1 MAISIESINE
11 QFITQGSTYD
21 LVVDITGDPDTVK
34 VFGAVEG
41 FYQDWDAANDQL
53 HIKSSDASRLINGQE
68 WRIEA
73 VKSSETVTAKIVWNV
88 IKAAAIIQTLP
99 TLHLYKGVP
108 LNFDIIIYNIPP
120 IVLSESLLVGVKS
133 DLLEYGLNFKGTL
146 PADADLTVTTENI
159 KLVLPATPG
168 HAETTKKY
176 PFRIEDGSPGQIAS
190 PQFTPNGR
198 YGELEFTDVTH
209 ALSYDWRLGDADW
222 NTFDSTRQIINPGEV
237 EITPGNLNVTVK
249 FPNISGASSY
259 EYRLDTENSEGSWVR
274 FTGTLANGFITTII
288 SNLEEGVAYIL
299 WLRVGSPWVGTPISI
314 TIIGGRLCYT
324 LEVNAS
330 DRDNQWLYIFS
341 TGFAD
346 GATITRTKRFL
357 LPTSLADPEE
367 GGLAVNGDGDVF
379 ILNLD
384 QGVGTEK
391 ALYVFEA
398 STINS
403 AADGSRLTQDRKHPL
418 PAAAPDSSGR
428 LLGRFLAEYN
438 NELYM
443 YFGTSLGATGWATRL
458 HAFAIPQTD
467 GVVLSSSRSSQVSLS
482 VNQYGF
488 SVDKDHIWYK
498 NSSTTLARSDR
509 QLAFTQNPMIATLLR
524 LYSRDGVTSQSIR
537 NGLKVIGEDF
547 YMIDDVGDDFYIY
560 KQDPEVHATRHVLKR
575 MLSLPSGLTRPRYLD
590 IPT

>member
-1 MAISIESINE
+1 M
-11 QFITQGSTYD
+11 
-21 LVVDITGDPDTVK
+21 
-34 VFGAVEG
+34 
-41 FYQDWDAANDQL
+41 
-53 HIKSSDASRLINGQE
+53 INGQE

-88 IKAAAIIQTLP
+88 VTAAAILQTLP

-108 LNFDIIIYNIPP
+108 LNFDIFIYNIPP
-120 IVLSESLLVGVKS
+120 IVQAESLLVGVKS
-133 DLLEYGLNFKGTL
+133 ELLEYGLNFKGTL
-146 PADADLTVTTENI
+146 PADADLTVTTENF
-159 KLVLPATPG
+159 KLTLPATPG

-176 PFRIEDGSPGQIAS
+176 PFRIETGTPPQIAS
-190 PQFTPNGR
+190 PQLRPKGR
-198 YGELEFTDVTH
+198 YVELEFTDVTH

-237 EITPGNLNVTVK
+237 EMTPGNLNVTVK
-249 FPNISGASSY
+249 FPNIAGASSY
-259 EYRLDTENSEGSWVR
+259 EYRLDTEDSEGSWVR

-299 WLRVGSPWVGTPISI
+299 WLRVGAPWVGTPISI

-346 GATITRTKRFL
+346 GATVTRTKRFL
-357 LPTSLADPEE
+357 LPTSLADPGEA
-367 GGLAVNGDGDVF
+367 GLAVNADGDVF

-418 PAAAPDSSGR
+418 PAAASDTSGR
-428 LLGRFLAEYN
+428 LFCRYLAEYN

-467 GVVLSSSRSSQVSLS
+467 GVVLASSRNSLASLS
-482 VNQYGF
+482 VATYGF
-488 SVDKDHIWYK
+488 SVDRERIWYE
-498 NSSTTLARSDR
+498 NSSTTLGWADR
-509 QLAFTQNPMIATLLR
+509 QLAFTQNPITQKILR
-524 LYSRDGVTSQSIR
+524 LYDRTGANSQTIYD
-537 NGLKVIGEDF
+537 GLKVIGEVF
-547 YMIDDVGDDFYIY
+547 YNIDNQSDILRIY
-560 KQDPEVHATRHVLKR
+560 GLDPEVHATRHVLKKR
-575 MLSLPSGLTRPRYLD
+575 LLLPSGLTRARYLD